1 MRARRLA
8 AAVGFLCGGLLSA
21 GARADTALPDVLR
34 APATMPTGGAGG
46 WAQKFTGSAL
56 ELSTYAGTGTFYAS
70 GYHDPY
76 VSIAAFARPTYD
88 LGTRYSLSLNARL
101 YVEEELTEPD
111 NPEGRHFYPYDPWL
125 WLSAQNLHTFARTK
139 IRLGAILRTIV
150 PLSYE
155 SRYQHLLFGL
165 GAGLNLNRPFEL
177 GHAADKSRQWTLTVT
192 YVFIFYKFFHSSDFR
207 GSGPADTSGC
217 RAPDSA
223 ALGGAT
229 ASGGEPSVSATD
241 RCGGPVNPDFS
252 FVNGFVA
259 ALARGKWSLATTL
272 LIVNTFDYAV
282 ATDAYTSVN
291 AIYRGR
297 NDTTWGIVA
306 AGYQLRPRVGVS
318 VGISSQQ
325 PALDTRQQNLRFPF
339 FDLSGGATA
348 NNYTQFFV
356 SLNGT
361 L

>member
-34 APATMPTGGAGG
+34 APAIMPTGGAGG
-46 WAQKFTGSAL
+46 WAQKFAGSAL
-56 ELSTYAGTGTFYAS
+56 ELSSYAGTGTFYAS

-76 VSIAAFARPTYD
+76 VSLAVFARPTYD
-88 LGTRYSLSLNARL
+88 LGTRYSLSLNARIYAEL
-101 YVEEELTEPD
+101 ELTEPD

-125 WLSAQNLHTFARTK
+125 WLSAANLHTFERAN

-165 GAGLNLNRPFEL
+165 VAGINLNRPFEL
-177 GHAADKSRQWTLTVT
+177 GHAADKARQWKLTVA
-192 YVFIFYKFFHSSDFR
+192 YGFLFYKYFHSSDFR
-207 GSGPADTSGC
+207 GSGPGDTSGC
-217 RAPDSA
+217 RAPNSA

-229 ASGGEPSVSATD
+229 ASGGEPNVSATD

-252 FVNGFVA
+252 IQNGFVVV
-259 ALARGKWSLATTL
+259 LARGKWSLTTTFL
-272 LIVNTFDYAV
+272 VVNTFDYAV

-297 NDTTWGIVA
+297 NDTTWGIVVL
-306 AGYQLRPRVGVS
+306 GYQLRPRVGVS
-318 VGISSQQ
+318 VGISSLQ
-325 PALDTRQQNLRFPF
+325 PALDARQQNLRFPF
-339 FDLSGGATA
+339 FDLSGGAAA
-348 NNYTQFFV
+348 NNYTQVFA